1 MTMLRQYAR
10 CLVPVGIAFWL
21 SGCGGDTRGASEYV
35 AAHALAIR
43 SLTDS
48 EDFSDLQPLADA
60 VGTARIVQ
68 LGESSHGSG
77 TMSLLKTRLIRFLHE
92 QRGFNVIAFESS
104 LFACSRGLE
113 REAAIDA
120 QALMRSCVS
129 DGSYTAE
136 MLPLFEYIKSTQ
148 HSTNPLRL
156 AGIDVQPSV
165 ESAAALEVFFRGV
178 AAGLDERQRA
188 ALLDTVAVVHAL
200 QVDGNRCMGWNDRDA
215 CQRTR
220 ARHDGVRASLR
231 DQLPLA
237 GLLVGADRVLAGMLL
252 ESWMDAVDWQLERTR
267 SNGHWYGRRDA
278 GMAANAG
285 GLIERLHPG
294 QKLVVWAHNS
304 HIAGDYPSNSL
315 RRRQEAV
322 MGMHLRKAYGSDLYT
337 IGLFMLAGSQAD
349 NSRRITAVTAHRPGS
364 LEGLFMPLSSPASFM
379 ALPAGDESGSGNEWL
394 LRPIIYKDWGRTEN
408 KAILGRAFD
417 AIMMVRDSTPPH
429 YLPRRSP

>member
-1 MTMLRQYAR
+1 MLRRHAR
-10 CLVPVGIAFWL
+10 CLLAVGIACGL
-21 SGCGGDTRGASEYV
+21 SGCGGDPRGAREYV

-43 SLTDS
+43 SLTDG
-48 EDFSDLQPLADA
+48 EDFRDLAPLADA
-60 VGTARIVQ
+60 SGAARIVQ

-92 QRGFNVIAFESS
+92 QHGFNVIAFESS

-113 REAAIDA
+113 REAAVDA

-129 DGSYTAE
+129 DNSYTAE

-148 HSTNPLRL
+148 HGANPLRL

-165 ESAAALEVFFRGV
+165 ESAAALEDFFRGV

-188 ALLDTVAVVHAL
+188 TLLDSVAAVHAL

-220 ARHDGVRASLR
+220 TRHEGVRAALR
-231 DQLPLA
+231 NQLPLA
-237 GLLVGADRVLAGMLL
+237 NQLAGADAPLAGMLL
-252 ESWMDAVDWQLERTR
+252 ESWMDAIDWQLERTR

-278 GMAANAG
+278 GMAINAG
-285 GLIERLHPG
+285 RLIERLHPG
-294 QKLVVWAHNS
+294 QKLIVWAHNS

-315 RRRQEAV
+315 RRRQEQV
-322 MGMHLRKAYGSDLYT
+322 MGMHLRKTYGSDLYT

-349 NSRRITAVTAHRPGS
+349 NSRKITAVSAHRPGS
-364 LEGLFMPLSSPASFM
+364 LEGLFMPSSSPASFM
-379 ALPAGDESGSGNEWL
+379 ALPAGDEPGSGDDWL
-394 LRPIIYKDWGRTEN
+394 QRPIIYKDWGRAEN
-408 KAILGRAFD
+408 KAILARAFD
-417 AIMMVRDSTPPH
+417 AVMMVRDSTPPH